1 MHKYR
6 VKGFCPD
13 WRGPQAQPRT
23 REGEKGEAFTLDA
36 FYLQI
41 PYGAGLAGKE
51 ETCNPAPGRGRGFG
65 GRATIPDETTPQG
78 SIYLSLRFF
87 RQSGRWPTKEGHPV
101 TETKRPDLAAYVVR
115 DREDKKSNWREIGVA
130 FKHKDGK
137 GFDLLLD
144 AVPVSGRVVLR
155 EIEDKGE

>member
-1 MHKYR
+1 MSRAAQSCTSEARK
-6 VKGFCPD
+6 
-13 WRGPQAQPRT
+13 RGR
-23 REGEKGEAFTLDA
+23 GEAFTLDA
-36 FYLQI
+36 YLSSI
-41 PYGAGLAGKE
+41 PYGAGFAGRKT
-51 ETCNPAPGRGRGFG
+51 TCNPAPGRGWGFG
-65 GRATIPDETTPQG
+65 GGATIPYETTPQG
-78 SIYLSLRFF
+78 SIYVSLRLF
-87 RQSGRWPTKEGHPV
+87 RQSGRWPIKEGHPV

-155 EIEDKGE
+155 DIEDKGE

>member
-1 MHKYR
+1 MFGSR
-6 VKGFCPD
+6 AFVLTGAARRRS
-13 WRGPQAQPRT
+13 RGHGKDKRAKPLPLT
-23 REGEKGEAFTLDA
+23 RI
-36 FYLQI
+36 YLSI

-51 ETCNPAPGRGRGFG
+51 DPCNPAPGRGRGFG
-65 GRATIPDETTPQG
+65 GGATIPCETTPQA
-78 SIYLSLRFF
+78 SIYLSLKLF

-137 GFDLLLD
+137 GLDLLLD
-144 AVPVSGRVVLR
+144 AMPVSGRVVLR
-155 EIEDKGE
+155 DIEDKGE